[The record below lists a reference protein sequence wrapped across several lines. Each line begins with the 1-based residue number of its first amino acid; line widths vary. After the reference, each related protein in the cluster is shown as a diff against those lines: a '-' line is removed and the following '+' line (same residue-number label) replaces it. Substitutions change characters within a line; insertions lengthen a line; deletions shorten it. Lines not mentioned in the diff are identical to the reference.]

1 MTQLVM
7 GKSVTYETTLP
18 ELNPTYRLLLGP
30 GPCNVD
36 PRILR
41 FASAPQLGHIDPEFF
56 SILVETAQLLRWVFQ
71 TKNEMTLCASGS
83 GFSGA
88 EAVLCNLLEE
98 GDTLIAGSLG
108 FFSGQIVEISHRA
121 GAKVVNLETA
131 LGKPLEP
138 EVLERAFKD
147 HPETK
152 IFATAIAETST
163 GLWQPLEE
171 LERITHAHGALF
183 VVDAVC
189 GLGGI
194 PMNIDEMHI
203 DACYAGSQKSLGAL
217 PGLAPVT
224 LNERAVQVIQN
235 RKKPVQS
242 YYLDLPKLHR
252 YWNGDHAYHHTACSN
267 LVYGMREA
275 LRLIL
280 EEGSDTRW
288 ARHQLHGEAVRAGI
302 KAMGLD
308 ILTQPGYELPVLT
321 AVSLHEGIDELAIR
335 NSLLDEYSIEVGGG
349 FGALKGR
356 LIRIGLMGYNSSRK
370 NVDTILS
377 ALEHVLP
384 RSGFQPGV
392 GAALS
397 AADAIYKAKL

>member
-7 GKSVTYETTLP
+7 GKSESYETTLP

-41 FASAPQLGHIDPEFF
+41 IASAPQLGHLDPEFF
-56 SILVETAQLLRWVFQ
+56 SILEETAQLLRWVFQ
-71 TKNEMTLCASGS
+71 TKNEMTLCVSGS

-108 FFSGQIVEISHRA
+108 FFSGQIVEISYRA
-121 GAKVVNLETA
+121 GAKVINLETQ
-131 LGKPLEP
+131 LGKPLDP
-138 EVLERAFKD
+138 EILEQAFRD

-194 PMNIDEMHI
+194 PINTDEMKI

-224 LNERAVQVIQN
+224 LNNRAVQVIQN

-252 YWNGDHAYHHTACSN
+252 YWNGDHTYHHTACSN
-267 LVYGMREA
+267 LVYGLREA

-280 EEGSDTRW
+280 EEGLETRW
-288 ARHQLHGEAVRAGI
+288 ARHQLHGEALRAGI
-302 KAMGLD
+302 KGLGLD
-308 ILTQPGYELPVLT
+308 ILTQPDYELPVLT
-321 AVSLHEGIDELAIR
+321 AVSLHQGIDELAIR
-335 NSLLDEYSIEVGGG
+335 KALLDEYSIEVGGG

-370 NVDTILS
+370 NVDTVLA

-384 RSGFQPGV
+384 RSGFQPKI
-392 GAALS
+392 GAAL
-397 AADAIYKAKL
+397 AASDAVYKARN

>member
-1 MTQLVM
+1 MAQLVI
-7 GKSVTYETTLP
+7 GKSVTYEHTPP

-41 FASAPQLGHIDPEFF
+41 IASAPQLGHIDPEFF
-56 SILVETAQLLRWVFQ
+56 EILEETAQLLRRVFQ
-71 TKNEMTLCASGS
+71 TKNEMTLCVSGS

-108 FFSGQIVEISHRA
+108 FFSGQIVEISERC
-121 GAKVVNLETA
+121 GAKVINLETQ
-131 LGKPLEP
+131 LGQPLDP
-138 EVLERAFKD
+138 EILEQAFRD
-147 HPETK
+147 HPGAK

-171 LERITHAHGALF
+171 LERITHTHGALF

-194 PMNIDEMHI
+194 PMNVDEMQI

-217 PGLAPVT
+217 PGLAPIT

-242 YYLDLPKLHR
+242 YYLNLQKLHR
-252 YWNGDHAYHHTACSN
+252 YWNGDHTYHHTACSN
-267 LVYGMREA
+267 VVYTMREA
-275 LRLIL
+275 LRITL
-280 EEGSDTRW
+280 EEGLETRW
-288 ARHQLHGEAVRAGI
+288 ARHQLHSEALRAGI

-321 AVSLHEGIDELAIR
+321 AISLREGIDEMAIR
-335 NSLLDEYSIEVGGG
+335 HGLLEEYNIEIGGG

-356 LIRIGLMGYNSSRK
+356 LIRIGLMGYNSCRK
-370 NVDTILS
+370 NVDTVLA

-384 RSGFQPGV
+384 RSGFQPKA
-392 GAALS
+392 GAAL
-397 AADAIYKAKL
+397 AASDAVYKAGK